1 MDNENLGSIIP
12 VGGAIAKRSKRAK
25 RPSLIPPFKAGPGA
39 ASTPLLGAILIRE
52 GKLTEESTE
61 RVQQFQG
68 QTQLRFGETAV
79 QMGLVSDADVAQ
91 ALARQFDYPYLS
103 DDDDRIDREVVSAFR
118 PFDPRVEA
126 FRALR
131 AQVMLRWLSV
141 GSGGRAIAII
151 GPGRAD
157 GRSYL
162 AANLAVVFAQ
172 LGTRTVLIDA
182 DMRNPRQHKLFKL
195 SNQSGLS
202 QILAGR
208 GEPESIQPIPALRGL
223 SVIPSGPVP
232 PNPQE
237 LLLRAQFEELLDELE
252 GTFHVIIVDAPAG
265 VNGADVHFIARTA
278 RAALMVV
285 RQNHTRVKAAT
296 RLADELAPTG
306 VSVLGTVLNKF

>member
-1 MDNENLGSIIP
+1 MIP

-25 RPSLIPPFKAGPGA
+25 RPSLIPQFKAGPGA
-39 ASTPLLGAILIRE
+39 TTVPLLGAILVRE
-52 GKLTEESTE
+52 GKLTAESAE
-61 RVQQFQG
+61 RVQQLQHR
-68 QTQLRFGETAV
+68 TQLRFGETAV
-79 QMGLVSDADVAQ
+79 QFGLVGDADVAH
-91 ALARQFDYPYLS
+91 ALALQFDYPYLP
-103 DDDDRIDREVVSAFR
+103 DDDERIDPEVISAFR
-118 PFDPRVEA
+118 PFDARVEA
-126 FRALR
+126 MRALR

-141 GSGGRAIAII
+141 GSGGRAIAMI
-151 GPGRAD
+151 GPGRGD

-182 DMRNPRQHKLFKL
+182 DMRHPRQHKLFKL

-208 GEPESIQPIPALRGL
+208 GEPESIQSIPALRSL
-223 SVIPSGPVP
+223 SVIPAGPLP

-252 GTFHVIIVDAPAG
+252 GTFHVIIIDAPAG
-265 VNGADVHFIARTA
+265 VDGADVHFIARAA

-296 RLADELAPTG
+296 RLQDELAPTG